1 MRTPS
6 PMIRSLRRAAVPLLV
21 TALLVGCGG
30 APSDGG
36 QAAATPATG
45 AEQDPAT
52 PTPRPTP
59 TPTPGP
65 AATTPAQPC
74 GAIENPPQ
82 QAGSHLIGD
91 TEPPVP
97 YSSTPPT
104 SGWHTSGA
112 LDVTIHTESD
122 PLSEAAQVSVLEA
135 DGVVVTYR
143 DLGEDDVAA
152 LEAVVRERYDG
163 QVAVTPYD
171 RLEPGQVAFTAWGAL
186 QLCDGLDLDAL
197 EAFAQDHLG
206 DDVTPGHN
214 H

>member
-1 MRTPS
+1 MVRT
-6 PMIRSLRRAAVPLLV
+6 LRRVLAPLLV
-21 TALLVGCGG
+21 SALLAGCGG
-30 APSDGG
+30 TSPDE
-36 QAAATPATG
+36 QAAATPAAG
-45 AEQDPAT
+45 GERDPAA
-52 PTPRPTP
+52 PTP
-59 TPTPGP
+59 TPTPPPEP
-65 AATTPAQPC
+65 AATPAPAC

-97 YSSTPPT
+97 YSSIPPT

-112 LDVTIHTESD
+112 LDVSIHSVDD

-135 DGVVVTYR
+135 DGVVVAYH
-143 DLGEDDVAA
+143 DLPEDDVAA

-171 RLEPGQVAFTAWGAL
+171 KLEPGQVAFTAWGTL
-186 QLCDGLDLDAL
+186 QVCDGLDLAAL
-197 EAFAQDHLG
+197 ESFAQEHVG
-206 DDVTPGHN
+206 DDVTPGHS